1 MPVIVVVAPDLGS
14 AADESRA
21 LGELAAAVADALQL
35 QPDDVVASCVHS
47 VTGVVGRRAAAPW
60 PLVVLHGRSRPADQM
75 RAAARRAREE
85 VARAWQRPLDEVW
98 AEWSVS

>member
-14 AADESRA
+14 ADEESRA
-21 LGELAAAVADALQL
+21 LGDIAAAVADALAL
-35 QPDDVVASCVHS
+35 QPDDVVVSCVHS

-60 PLVVLHGRSRPADQM
+60 PLVVLHGRPRPAEHM
-75 RAAARRAREE
+75 AEAERRAREQ